1 MAVQQEALI
10 TTSQDSE
17 QLTFWQKLG
26 YGFGD
31 IYGGGSGLIVNLYY
45 LHFLTDVVRLRPQ
58 LAGVVILISKV
69 YDSITDPFEG
79 VIADRTRTPWGRRRP
94 YLMAGVLLVFL
105 SFTGLYYPVS
115 FDREWARF
123 ATVVASYL
131 FFSTVVSIVLLNYNA
146 LQSELTLDYNERT
159 TLSSFRIV
167 FSAVGSVLA
176 ASLPLG
182 IVGQFADVRAGWRA
196 MALIFGAIFALPY
209 VATIAATRERPDF
222 QSRPRPFNWY
232 EVFVEPLKMRSFVS
246 VLGMYLFAFVAMDI
260 LANVAIFYLK
270 NYLGREGETTWV
282 ITLVLAQIISLPLFV
297 WLTRRTSKRT
307 GYMVAGFAWMLLMVG
322 SLLITPST
330 GAVPLYLF
338 IGLVGSAIGGISVT
352 IYAIF
357 PDIPDIDELQS
368 GERREGIYSAMFTFV
383 RKLSSALAIFL
394 VAQVIGFA
402 GYIPPAAVVVEGA
415 TRLVEQP
422 QSAGFVRAL
431 RLMFALLPLL
441 MVSIALAFAFHY
453 PLSSEVHVRLKR
465 VLARRRSGDVETEA
479 THAEAE
485 ALKKLLL

>member
-1 MAVQQEALI
+1 MAVQQEALL
-10 TTSQDSE
+10 TTNPGSE
-17 QLTFWQKLG
+17 RLTFWQKLG

-58 LAGVVILISKV
+58 LAGVVILISKL
-69 YDSITDPFEG
+69 YDSVTDPFEG

-94 YLMAGVLLVFL
+94 YLMAGVLLIFL
-105 SFTGLYYPVS
+105 SFAGLYYPVNLS
-115 FDREWARF
+115 QEWARF
-123 ATVVASYL
+123 AFVVGSYL

-146 LQSELTLDYNERT
+146 LQSELTLDYDERT

-167 FSAVGSVLA
+167 FSTIGSVLA
-176 ASLPLG
+176 ASLPLA
-182 IVGQFADVRAGWRA
+182 IVGQFADVWAGWRA

-209 VATIAATRERPDF
+209 IATVIATRERPDF
-222 QSRPRPFNWY
+222 QSRPRPFNWH
-232 EVFVEPLKMRSFVS
+232 EVFVEPLQMRSFVT

-260 LANVAIFYLK
+260 LANIAIFYLK

-282 ITLVLAQIISLPLFV
+282 TTLVLAQIISLPLFV
-297 WLTRRTSKRT
+297 WLARRTSKRT
-307 GYMVAGFAWMLLMVG
+307 AYMVAGFAWMILMAG

-330 GAVPLYLF
+330 GTLPLYVF

-368 GERREGIYSAMFTFV
+368 GERREGIYSAMFTFA

-394 VAQVIGFA
+394 VAHLIGFA
-402 GYIPPAAVVVEGA
+402 GYIPPAEVVVEGA

-422 QSAGFVRAL
+422 QSAVFLLAL
-431 RLMFALLPLL
+431 RLTFALLPLL
-441 MVSIALAFAFHY
+441 MVSIALVFAFHY
-453 PLSSEVHVRLKR
+453 RLSHEAHARLKR
-465 VLARRRSGDVETEA
+465 VLERRRSGDPETEA
-479 THAEAE
+479 SLAEAE
-485 ALKKLLL
+485 ALGKLLL